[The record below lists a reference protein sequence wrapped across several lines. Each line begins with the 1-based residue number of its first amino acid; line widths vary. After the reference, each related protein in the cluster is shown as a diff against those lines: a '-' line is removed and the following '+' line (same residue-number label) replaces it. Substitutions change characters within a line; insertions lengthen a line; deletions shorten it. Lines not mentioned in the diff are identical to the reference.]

1 MLTLE
6 GIPIC
11 AHISCV
17 LCMKFIQQ
25 FLRVTKIIEI
35 FIKISPV
42 SLHVYLYADGTVH
55 TRMNY
60 SFDGIT
66 TYLFIYFL
74 LYTFMN
80 IPYVSSY
87 WYLYLIFLIF
97 ATNNVPASISNAAI
111 KNNVPYPAATPHPSR
126 T

>member
-1 MLTLE
+1 MCKDAYVGRYTY
-6 GIPIC
+6 IC

-55 TRMNY
+55 
-60 SFDGIT
+60 IH
-66 TYLFIYFL
+66 
-74 LYTFMN
+74 
-80 IPYVSSY
+80 V
-87 WYLYLIFLIF
+87 
-97 ATNNVPASISNAAI
+97 
-111 KNNVPYPAATPHPSR
+111 
-126 T
+126 